1 MKNKIPFRISSFFL
15 RIRRIHGKCLSLYG
29 EYGELRVVCGTQSR
43 LRIRGKNLCAH
54 GENAKRYKTGD
65 ILVINGLT

>member
-1 MKNKIPFRISSFFL
+1 MKNKIPFRVFFIL
-15 RIRRIHGKCLSLYG
+15 SAYSENTGKVFKRIWRIG
-29 EYGELRVVCGTQSR
+29 EFRVVCGTQSC

-65 ILVINGLT
+65 ILVINGPT